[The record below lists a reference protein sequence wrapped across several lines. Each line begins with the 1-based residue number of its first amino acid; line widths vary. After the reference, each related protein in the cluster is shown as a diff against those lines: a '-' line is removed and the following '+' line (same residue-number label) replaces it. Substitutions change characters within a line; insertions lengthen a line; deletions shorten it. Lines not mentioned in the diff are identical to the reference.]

1 MSNGSQFWCELC
13 EQEVEQVDVNS
24 AAQIT
29 GVTNRTIY
37 LWARQ
42 GSVHVNRTDGG
53 QLRMCRASLDKATK
67 NGSSQNGSTQNGS
80 SQGNHKSIDGR
91 IKLVIRLTEQQYAK
105 DDPTLGKMAQHTG
118 LSIWYL
124 ARLFKKNTGINFGE
138 HLRNLRLKKAE
149 SLLRDTFLSIKE
161 IAAAVGYKHVS
172 DFDHHFKA
180 AYGMRPSEY
189 RRSQQAGD

>member
-1 MSNGSQFWCELC
+1 MSIENQFWCQLC
-13 EQEVEQVDVNS
+13 GREVEQVDVNG

-53 QLRMCRASLDKATK
+53 QLRICKASLELATK
-67 NGSSQNGSTQNGS
+67 HASSQV
-80 SQGNHKSIDGR
+80 NHKPIDGR
-91 IKLVIRLTEQQYAK
+91 IKLVITLAEQQYEK
-105 DDPTLGKMAQHTG
+105 DAPTLGKMAQHTG

-124 ARLFKKNTGINFGE
+124 ARLFKKNTGMNFGE

-149 SLLRDTFLSIKE
+149 SLLQDTLLSIKE
-161 IAAAVGYKHVS
+161 IATAVGYKHVS
-172 DFDHHFKA
+172 DFDHHCPYSGRVETLAF
-180 AYGMRPSEY
+180 
-189 RRSQQAGD
+189 RRRL